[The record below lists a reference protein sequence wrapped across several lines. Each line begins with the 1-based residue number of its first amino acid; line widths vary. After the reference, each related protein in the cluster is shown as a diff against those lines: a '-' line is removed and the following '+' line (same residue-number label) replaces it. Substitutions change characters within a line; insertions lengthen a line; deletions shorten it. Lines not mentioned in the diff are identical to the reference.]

1 MPTPARIAAFDI
13 LRKVDAGG
21 YASDLL
27 LKAAL
32 DSRDAGLASQIVF
45 GVLRFRAQLDFLI
58 SHYSGR
64 TRSLDPEVRSVL
76 QMGIYQIR
84 CLERIPPH
92 AAVAESVNL
101 VKRARKSSAAGFVN
115 AVLRK
120 VDREPVAWPA
130 REVEFSCPEWLLAR
144 WDRHY
149 GSTRSEAVARAALCE
164 PKTYVRVTEAGSRVQ
179 DIGSQSIVPLLELR
193 SGHRFLDLCAA
204 PGNKTAQALE
214 AGVRAVA
221 CDRYFRRLQPMA
233 GLGADL
239 IVLDGTRPLPF
250 SQPFDRILVDA
261 PCSGTGTLGRNPE
274 IKWRLRPEDLPGF
287 QARQIALLTQARRL
301 LKPGGLLVYS
311 TCSLEPEENE
321 EVVAAA
327 APGVVIHTAH
337 RIPGREEGDGFFA
350 AVIKSG

>member
-1 MPTPARIAAFDI
+1 
-13 LRKVDAGG
+13 
-21 YASDLL
+21 
-27 LKAAL
+27 
-32 DSRDAGLASQIVF
+32 
-45 GVLRFRAQLDFLI
+45 
-58 SHYSGR
+58 
-64 TRSLDPEVRSVL
+64 
-76 QMGIYQIR
+76 
-84 CLERIPPH
+84 
-92 AAVAESVNL
+92 
-101 VKRARKSSAAGFVN
+101 
-115 AVLRK
+115 
-120 VDREPVAWPA
+120 
-130 REVEFSCPEWLLAR
+130 
-144 WDRHY
+144 
-149 GSTRSEAVARAALCE
+149 
-164 PKTYVRVTEAGSRVQ
+164 
-179 DIGSQSIVPLLELR
+179 
-193 SGHRFLDLCAA
+193 LCAA